1 MATNRKALN
10 PLVALARDPAKA
22 RDFVI
27 ALRQAEED
35 YPGTARSFWALT
47 KYDNN
52 LVSTKAL
59 DMIGEIEKRDPGAY
73 MREIMGIY
81 PNHDGADE

>member
-10 PLVALARDPAKA
+10 PLVALARDPLKA

-35 YPGTARSFWALT
+35 YPGTARSFWSLT
-47 KYDNN
+47 KYDGN
-52 LVSTKAL
+52 LVSARAMDL
-59 DMIGEIEKRDPGAY
+59 IGEIERRAPAAY

-81 PNHDGADE
+81 PNHSADE